1 MNESAH
7 AVDARDMGSA
17 SRGRVDV
24 NVAVASRASRAS
36 LRRPR
41 ARRAVSP
48 TRRSHR
54 HRHPSR
60 ATGADADARATAT
73 TVGIV
78 RAHGL
83 DGTFVLSRDVDGG
96 AFVERVELAESL
108 TTTSGR
114 DDDATTWDADWY
126 GDVRENALDGGDTSS
141 MMTWVRTNQWNGGAR
156 GRLRVK
162 KLAEGADAE
171 AALRRFSVEAPK
183 ASKRVERKGAKGKR
197 TRRGGR
203 DRRSEAPKPPKCACG
218 VYAISMLDGGKVGGR
233 VFVDES
239 TGFAWR
245 AEFYHQRGVERWL
258 FEGWER
264 TVSDDGKEAVTP
276 ALAHRTS
283 AEGQVTTFRAKET
296 TFTAPAASFSKP
308 ESSVADW
315 SPTREWSSAAGA
327 VLTCR
332 GEGGHVLVKPKL
344 ESADGAT
351 TSSDWFVLDTAST
364 GFAVTGDVADA
375 LSMSAFGTMSI
386 VGVAAPLE
394 GAMRRGHALSLGPLT
409 LSSPLFMEQNLDG
422 ALRVPDGERLGGVL
436 GIPALAHAVVR
447 LRAPTRVAGSRDAPK
462 LEVTVVNRCEYKP
475 TAEIERAWQPVTF
488 IDGVPYVRLAYT
500 IANDG
505 FMGVTE
511 MTMEREGLFKLALG
525 VGGVGAV
532 LSAKVADEADVANRT
547 KALQPGGIMS
557 GPGENTGR
565 LQRVGGEIVTGRVET
580 VRFKNFECTNVRAVV
595 HLDGDPPDADLSPHA
610 DGAVCA
616 DLFRGCTVVFDLSSA
631 NPRIAVVPP

>member
-1 MNESAH
+1 M
-7 AVDARDMGSA
+7 
-17 SRGRVDV
+17 
-24 NVAVASRASRAS
+24 
-36 LRRPR
+36 
-41 ARRAVSP
+41 
-48 TRRSHR
+48 
-54 HRHPSR
+54 
-60 ATGADADARATAT
+60 
-73 TVGIV
+73 
-78 RAHGL
+78 
-83 DGTFVLSRDVDGG
+83 
-96 AFVERVELAESL
+96 
-108 TTTSGR
+108 
-114 DDDATTWDADWY
+114 
-126 GDVRENALDGGDTSS
+126 
-141 MMTWVRTNQWNGGAR
+141 
-156 GRLRVK
+156 
-162 KLAEGADAE
+162 
-171 AALRRFSVEAPK
+171 
-183 ASKRVERKGAKGKR
+183 
-197 TRRGGR
+197 
-203 DRRSEAPKPPKCACG
+203 
-218 VYAISMLDGGKVGGR
+218 
-233 VFVDES
+233 
-239 TGFAWR
+239 
-245 AEFYHQRGVERWL
+245 
-258 FEGWER
+258 
-264 TVSDDGKEAVTP
+264 
-276 ALAHRTS
+276 
-283 AEGQVTTFRAKET
+283 
-296 TFTAPAASFSKP
+296 
-308 ESSVADW
+308 
-315 SPTREWSSAAGA
+315 
-327 VLTCR
+327 
-332 GEGGHVLVKPKL
+332 
-344 ESADGAT
+344 
-351 TSSDWFVLDTAST
+351 
-364 GFAVTGDVADA
+364 TGDVADA

>member
-1 MNESAH
+1 MATTP
-7 AVDARDMGSA
+7 
-17 SRGRVDV
+17 RGRVDATAV
-24 NVAVASRASRAS
+24 VAFRASRAS
-36 LRRPR
+36 LSLSR

-48 TRRSHR
+48 RRRSHR
-54 HRHPSR
+54 HRQPGTR
-60 ATGADADARATAT
+60 ATADDADARATAIT
-73 TVGIV
+73 TGTV
-78 RAHGL
+78 RAHGV
-83 DGTFVLSRDVDGG
+83 DGHFVLARDVDGA

-114 DDDATTWDADWY
+114 DNDGATWDADWF
-126 GDVRENALDGGDTSS
+126 GDARANALDGAETSS

-156 GRLRVK
+156 GRVRVK
-162 KLAEGADAE
+162 KLAEGATAE

-183 ASKRVERKGAKGKR
+183 SSSRVESKGAKGKK
-197 TRRGGR
+197 RRGGR
-203 DRRSEAPKPPKCACG
+203 ERRSDAPKPPKCACA
-218 VYAISMLDGGKVGGR
+218 VYAISILDGGKVGGR
-233 VFVDES
+233 VFVDEA

-264 TVSDDGKEAVTP
+264 MVSEDGREAFTP

-283 AEGQVTTFRAKET
+283 AEGQVTMFRARET
-296 TFTAPAASFSKP
+296 TFAASAMSFSKP

-315 SPTREWSSAAGA
+315 SPKREWSSAAGA
-327 VLTCR
+327 VSTCR
-332 GEGGHVLVKPKL
+332 GEGGHILVKPKL

-375 LSMSAFGTMSI
+375 VSMSAFGTMSI
-386 VGVAAPLE
+386 TGVAAPLE

-422 ALRVPDGERLGGVL
+422 AIRVPGGERLGGVL
-436 GIPALAHAVVR
+436 GMPALAHAVVR
-447 LRAPTRVAGSRDAPK
+447 LRAPMRVAGSRDAPK
-462 LEVTVVNRCEYKP
+462 LEVTVVKRDEYAP
-475 TAEIERAWQPVTF
+475 TAEVERAWQPVTF

-500 IANDG
+500 IADDG
-505 FMGVTE
+505 FAGIAAT
-511 MTMEREGLFKLALG
+511 TMEREGLFKLALG
-525 VGGVGAV
+525 VGGVGAM
-532 LSAKVADEADVANRT
+532 LSAKVAAASNLANRT

-565 LQRVGGEIVTGRVET
+565 LQRVGGEIVTGRVAA
-580 VRFKNFECTNVRAVV
+580 VRFKNFEFINVRAVA

-616 DLFRGCTVVFDLSSA
+616 DLFRGCTVVFDLASDR
-631 NPRIAVVPP
+631 PRVAVVPP